1 MIQLEFVFHVFCD
14 SEIGAIKRMFGLT
27 FFRKCFDVFV
37 VENAFMQTY
46 VLHEKDH
53 YGKYNACRTA
63 PCVAGSR
70 MTQILDDVER
80 PQLQ

>member
-46 VLHEKDH
+46 ILHERITMV
-53 YGKYNACRTA
+53 NLTPAEL
-63 PCVAGSR
+63 PLV
-70 MTQILDDVER
+70 
-80 PQLQ
+80 LQVPE